1 MSISDYLRKKEYI
14 VSVNDFQ
21 YLGSIY
27 DDLETQGK
35 TPPNV
40 ELTRS
45 VDCLHRRSTSR
56 NTHYLLADW
65 EAGALRND
73 SRIKSV
79 TLAPRYLG
87 IKSGTTNT
95 VQTSTGWDK
104 SSTTSNTMKNWG
116 LLRCVEGTQR
126 VGWGGTGYSGGG
138 VGTPAQTG
146 TVNLTQT
153 GRNVDVVIC
162 DENGLV
168 WNHPEYAVNADG
180 TGGSRAVQY
189 NWFQH
194 NAEIGNGANGT
205 YTYGTGSHS
214 THVAGTVAGNTQG
227 WACSAN
233 IYNLYYDTGTP
244 VNEFSLVFDYVRAF
258 HRNKSIN
265 NTTSRKNPTIVNNS
279 WGMSIFPSEWSF
291 SDITAVTYRG
301 TRYTPNVG
309 SPTFNGFSGVCTAN
323 ERLAVLAGFEN
334 HGNRITTVGPYTAP
348 GGSISTKPATWT
360 QEGQQAYFI
369 NFLQPDNT
377 YQLTV
382 QGPADLNLIHNV
394 AIDALSGTMSLAG
407 EIVITNSSAVE
418 VYRFTAVEQSTNN
431 GGTIEI
437 IIDET
442 LVNLP
447 AAEIYT
453 ITFLSVLDI
462 AEVSNP
468 SFATAMSLTVV
479 TDSHTATAAVTTIT
493 NTLLG
498 AGNLTS
504 STTPTVG
511 HNDDGYWTLALPF
524 SIEYLGTTY
533 STIYVGTNHYVTFG
547 SGSVVYIGLN
557 ATTPNLP
564 KIMWSC
570 ADNSVQR
577 IYYGVEGADAGT
589 YTVTNSGVSAYTI
602 NSSSNPTLTLQ
613 RGGTYTFN
621 VSATGHPFWI
631 KTAQTTGTTD
641 TYSTGVTNNGTASG
655 TITFTVPN
663 DAPST
668 LYYICENHAPMTGVI
683 NIVAGT
689 RTYRVRVEGAA
700 ATYGVLGSP
709 TMVNEYV
716 FYEATPAQID
726 LQLGANGRKTVGTGF
741 TTEQINSWGFV
752 AGQRIPARVPAC
764 DVDLEDLYSEG
775 IVMVGAAG
783 NGRWKHDVP
792 GGDDWYNTF
801 EMASRYPDSVAQPYF
816 YMRGTSP
823 TANDNA
829 TVFGGEYNLP
839 AICVG
844 SVDTISTDQK
854 VAYSD
859 CGPGVDIWAPGTYII
874 SSLPSGVNDPRN
886 GSYFLGKYSGTSMA
900 SPQVCGVLAC
910 ALEIYPTMDQSQ
922 AKSYILAYAKS
933 NQLTATSGGTL
944 DGQDLQGAANLFLY
958 YYKERAINGN
968 TFPKINYKP
977 RPSTGAVFPRPRI
990 RRTP

>member
-1 MSISDYLRKKEYI
+1 MSIADYIRKKEYI
-14 VSVNDFQ
+14 VSVHDFQ
-21 YLGSIY
+21 DLESIY

-35 TPPNV
+35 TPPTV

-65 EAGALRND
+65 EADALRND

-79 TLAPRYLG
+79 ALAPSYLG
-87 IKSGTTNT
+87 IKSGTNAI
-95 VQTSTGWDK
+95 VQTSTAWDK
-104 SSTTSNTMKNWG
+104 SGTTSNTMKNWG

-126 VGWGGTGYSGGG
+126 VGWGGAGYSGGG
-138 VGTPAQTG
+138 VGTAAQTG
-146 TVNLTQT
+146 VISLTQT

-162 DENGLV
+162 DLNGLV
-168 WNHPEYAVNADG
+168 WNHPEYAVNVDG

-194 NAEIGNGANGT
+194 NAEIGNGVNGT
-205 YTYGTGSHS
+205 YSYGVGDHS

-227 WACSAN
+227 WARSAN

-244 VNEFSLVFDYVRAF
+244 VSEFSLVFDYIRAF
-258 HRNKSIN
+258 HRNKAVN
-265 NTTSRKNPTIVNNS
+265 NTTGRKNPTIVNNS
-279 WGMSIFPSEWSF
+279 WGMSIFPSEWAF

-309 SPTFNGFSGVCTAN
+309 SPTFNGFSGVCTSN

-348 GGSISTKPATWT
+348 GGSILTKPGTWT

-369 NFLQPDNT
+369 DLSQPDSS
-377 YQLTV
+377 YELTV
-382 QGPADLNLIHNV
+382 QGPADLDLIHNV
-394 AIDALSGTMSLAG
+394 AIDAISGTMSIAG
-407 EIVITNSSAVE
+407 EIVITNSSDVE
-418 VYRFTAVEQSTNN
+418 IHRFTAVEQSTTN

-437 IIDET
+437 NINET

-447 AAEIYT
+447 ASDTYT
-453 ITFLSVLDI
+453 VTFLTVINVSG
-462 AEVSNP
+462 VSNP
-468 SFATAMSLTVV
+468 SFATAMSLTVI
-479 TDSHTATAAVTTIT
+479 TESTAASASVTTIT

-498 AGNLTS
+498 AGSLAS

-511 HNDDGYWTLALPF
+511 NNDDGYWTLALPF

-533 STIYVGTNHYVTFG
+533 STIYVSTNHYVTFG
-547 SGSVVYIGLN
+547 LGSTVWSGLN

-564 KIMWSC
+564 KIMWAC

-577 IYYGVEGADAGT
+577 IYYGVEGIA
-589 YTVTNSGVSAYTI
+589 
-602 NSSSNPTLTLQ
+602 
-613 RGGTYTFN
+613 
-621 VSATGHPFWI
+621 
-631 KTAQTTGTTD
+631 
-641 TYSTGVTNNGTASG
+641 
-655 TITFTVPN
+655 PN
-663 DAPST
+663 
-668 LYYICENHAPMTGVI
+668 
-683 NIVAGT
+683 

-700 ATYGVLGSP
+700 STGGTVGSP
-709 TMVNEYV
+709 SMVNEYV

-726 LQLGANGRKTVGTGF
+726 LQLGANGRKTVGSGF
-741 TTEQINSWGFV
+741 TTEQLNSWGFI

-775 IVMVGAAG
+775 IIMVGAAG

-792 GGDDWYNTF
+792 GGLDWSNTF
-801 EMASRYPDSVAQPYF
+801 EMASRYPGSVAQPYF

-823 TANDNA
+823 TANDNVA
-829 TVFGGEYNLP
+829 DGGSYDLP
-839 AICVG
+839 SICVG
-844 SVDTISTDQK
+844 SVDTIATDQK
-854 VAYSD
+854 VVYSD
-859 CGPGVDIWAPGTYII
+859 CGAGVDLWAPGTYII
-874 SSLPSGVNDPRN
+874 SSLPSGINDPRN
-886 GSYFLGKYSGTSMA
+886 ASYFLGKFSGTSMA

-910 ALEIYPTMDQSQ
+910 ALEIYPNMNQTQ
-922 AKSYILAYAKS
+922 AKAYILAYAKAG
-933 NQLTATSGGTL
+933 QLTATSGGAA

-958 YYKERAINGN
+958 YYKERAVSGN

-977 RPSTGAVFPRPRI
+977 RPATGAVYPRPRI
-990 RRTP
+990 RRTL